1 MFSSSMI
8 MPIKSHSYRDS
19 ISDDITG
26 RALNIKWNRRPIW
39 NLSRDTIIQI
49 PPLEKQVLC

>member
-19 ISDDITG
+19 LSDDITG